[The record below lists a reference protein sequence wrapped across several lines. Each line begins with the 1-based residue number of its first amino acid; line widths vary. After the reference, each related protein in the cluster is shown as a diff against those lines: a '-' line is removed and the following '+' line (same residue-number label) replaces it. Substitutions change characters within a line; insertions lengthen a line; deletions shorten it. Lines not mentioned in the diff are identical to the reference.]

1 MRPFIYNLALS
12 LGLKGQVY
20 NDDSGVQISLCG
32 SAADCESFLSRLKKN
47 PPPLARIDEI
57 ICENS
62 SEIFDDFRILS
73 SQQAQKIAPILSDFA
88 ICADCEAEFR
98 DPKNRRYHHAFINCT
113 HCGPRF
119 SIISSLPYDRKNTSM
134 AEFKM
139 CASCEREY
147 NDPLNRRFHA
157 QPTCC
162 PNCGPKA
169 FLKDLKGQILAGGE
183 SAFSTCA
190 KLLEQGKIIAI
201 KGLGGFHLC
210 CDGSNAK
217 AINELRQRKNRPAK
231 PLAIMCENE
240 QMASA
245 LADFTKGE
253 KKLLNSQL
261 RPIVL
266 AKKSQVLKPKLSQAI
281 APNIDKIGVFLAP
294 TSFNLLLFHY
304 FKKPIIATIA
314 NLSGE
319 PIITSSHE
327 LCAKLNSVADFVL
340 DHNRQILNP
349 SDDSV
354 VFYSESL
361 ELAQYI
367 RTSRG
372 LRPSIVPF
380 GIPNNISPNSIIS
393 SENLLNSR
401 IPSENLL
408 NSRISSE
415 NLLNSRISSE
425 NSRIPSENLLNSRI
439 PSENSRIPKYTPHTP
454 HKTILALGSELKN
467 TFGIY
472 YKGNIFLSPYIGDLK
487 NIATKERFDALLATF
502 KRTYELEF
510 TEIIADLHPHFS
522 HTKDFEKSG
531 QNIKKLAHHKAHIYS
546 VMCENNLP
554 LNADILGFAFDG
566 TGYGEDSKIW
576 GGEVFGVCD
585 SKGLKRLYHFE
596 NFAMIGSENAIKNI
610 YFLAFALLRK
620 YELSAPSFFG
630 RFNQNQLKRLEI
642 GLKAA
647 SVQTSSLGRIF
658 DAVASI
664 VLGLDSVSYDA
675 QAPMELEALYDPS
688 LDVCYE
694 FSVSGEIISLKAV
707 LKSILAENLPSV
719 AATGF
724 INGIAALIAKIAKKH
739 EKSVVLG
746 GGCFANKALLER
758 TITLLKAQN
767 TPYYLPKNLP
777 AGDESIALGQLYY
790 ALKDENE

>member
-20 NDDSGVQISLCG
+20 NDGIGVQISICG

-57 ICENS
+57 ICESS
-62 SEIFDDFRILS
+62 SEIFDDFRIIS

-169 FLKDLKGQILAGGE
+169 FLKDLKGQILASNE

-190 KLLEQGKIIAI
+190 ELLEQGKIIAI

-304 FKKPIIATIA
+304 FKKPIIATSA

-319 PIITSSHE
+319 PIITSFNE

-380 GIPNNISPNSIIS
+380 EIPNNISPNS
-393 SENLLNSR
+393 
-401 IPSENLL
+401 
-408 NSRISSE
+408 
-415 NLLNSRISSE
+415 RISSE
-425 NSRIPSENLLNSRI
+425 NSKI
-439 PSENSRIPKYTPHTP
+439 PSENSRIPKYTPRTP

-487 NIATKERFDALLATF
+487 NIATKKRFDALLATF

-522 HTKDFEKSG
+522 HTKDFEGSSLKR
-531 QNIKKLAHHKAHIYS
+531 LAHHKAHIYS

-576 GGEVFGVCD
+576 GGEIFGTCE
-585 SKGLKRLYHFE
+585 SKGLKRLYHFD
-596 NFAMIGSENAIKNI
+596 NFAMIGSQNAIKNI

-664 VLGLDSVSYDA
+664 VLGLDGVSYDA

-688 LDVCYE
+688 LDICYE
-694 FSVSGEIISLKAV
+694 FSISGEIISLKSV
-707 LKSILAENLPSV
+707 LKSILAESLPSV

-746 GGCFANKALLER
+746 GGCFANKALLEQ

-790 ALKDENE
+790 ALKDEN

>member
-20 NDDSGVQISLCG
+20 NDGIGVQISICG
-32 SAADCESFLSRLKKN
+32 SAADYESFLSRLKKN

-134 AEFKM
+134 TEFKM

-169 FLKDLKGQILAGGE
+169 FLKDLKGQILAHDE

-190 KLLEQGKIIAI
+190 ELLEQGKIIAI

-210 CDGSNAK
+210 CDGLNIK
-217 AINELRQRKNRPAK
+217 AINELRKRKNRPAK

-245 LADFTKGE
+245 LADFSKGE

-294 TSFNLLLFHY
+294 TSFNLLLFYY
-304 FKKPIIATIA
+304 FKKPIIATSA

-380 GIPNNISPNSIIS
+380 EIPNNISP
-393 SENLLNSR
+393 NSR

-415 NLLNSRISSE
+415 NLLNSRI
-425 NSRIPSENLLNSRI
+425 
-439 PSENSRIPKYTPHTP
+439 PSENSRIPKYTPRTP

-487 NIATKERFDALLATF
+487 NIATKERLDALLATF

-522 HTKDFEKSG
+522 HTKDFEGSSLKR
-531 QNIKKLAHHKAHIYS
+531 LAHHKAHIYS

-566 TGYGEDSKIW
+566 TGYGEDAKIW
-576 GGEVFGVCD
+576 GGEVFGTCE
-585 SKGLKRLYHFE
+585 SKGLKRLYHFD
-596 NFAMIGSENAIKNI
+596 NFAMIGSQNAIKNI

-620 YELSAPSFFG
+620 YELKAPSFFG
-630 RFNQNQLKRLEI
+630 RFNKNQLKRLEI

-675 QAPMELEALYDPS
+675 QAPMELEALYDSS

-694 FSVSGEIISLKAV
+694 FSVSGEIISLEAV
-707 LKSILAENLPSV
+707 LKSILAQSLPSV

>member
-1 MRPFIYNLALS
+1 MNCLKITLKGLVQGVGMRPFIYNLALS

-20 NDDSGVQISLCG
+20 NDGIGVRISLCG
-32 SAADCESFLSRLKKN
+32 SAADCESFLSSIKKN

-62 SEIFDDFRILS
+62 SEIFDDFRIIS

-169 FLKDLKGQILAGGE
+169 FLKDLKGQILAHGE
-183 SAFSTCA
+183 SAFSACA
-190 KLLEQGKIIAI
+190 ELLEQGKIIAI

-217 AINELRQRKNRPAK
+217 AINELRKRKNRPAK

-294 TSFNLLLFHY
+294 TSFNLLLFYY
-304 FKKPIIATIA
+304 FKKPIIATSA

-319 PIITSSHE
+319 PIITSFNE
-327 LCAKLNSVADFVL
+327 LCAKLNLMADFVL

-380 GIPNNISPNSIIS
+380 EIPNNISPNS
-393 SENLLNSR
+393 
-401 IPSENLL
+401 
-408 NSRISSE
+408 
-415 NLLNSRISSE
+415 RISSE
-425 NSRIPSENLLNSRI
+425 NSKI

-522 HTKDFEKSG
+522 HTKDFEGSSLKR
-531 QNIKKLAHHKAHIYS
+531 LAHHKAHIYS

-554 LNADILGFAFDG
+554 LNADIIGFAFDG
-566 TGYGEDSKIW
+566 TGYGEDFKIW

-585 SKGLKRLYHFE
+585 SKGLKRLYHFD
-596 NFAMIGSENAIKNI
+596 NFAMIGSQNAIKNI

-620 YELSAPSFFG
+620 YELSAPSF
-630 RFNQNQLKRLEI
+630 
-642 GLKAA
+642 
-647 SVQTSSLGRIF
+647 LG
-658 DAVASI
+658 
-664 VLGLDSVSYDA
+664 VL
-675 QAPMELEALYDPS
+675 MK
-688 LDVCYE
+688 
-694 FSVSGEIISLKAV
+694 IS
-707 LKSILAENLPSV
+707 
-719 AATGF
+719 
-724 INGIAALIAKIAKKH
+724 
-739 EKSVVLG
+739 
-746 GGCFANKALLER
+746 
-758 TITLLKAQN
+758 
-767 TPYYLPKNLP
+767 
-777 AGDESIALGQLYY
+777 
-790 ALKDENE
+790 

>member
-20 NDDSGVQISLCG
+20 NDDSGVKISICG

-88 ICADCEAEFR
+88 ICADCEVEFR

-169 FLKDLKGQILAGGE
+169 FLKDLKGQILAHGE

-190 KLLEQGKIIAI
+190 ELLEQGKIIAI

-217 AINELRQRKNRPAK
+217 AINELRKRKNRPAK

-304 FKKPIIATIA
+304 FKKPIIATSA

-319 PIITSSHE
+319 PIITSFNE
-327 LCAKLNSVADFVL
+327 LCAKLNLMADFVL

-380 GIPNNISPNSIIS
+380 EIPNNISP
-393 SENLLNSR
+393 
-401 IPSENLL
+401 
-408 NSRISSE
+408 
-415 NLLNSRISSE
+415 

-439 PSENSRIPKYTPHTP
+439 PSENSRIPKYTPRTP

-522 HTKDFEKSG
+522 HTKDFES
-531 QNIKKLAHHKAHIYS
+531 QNLKKLAHHKAHIYS

-554 LNADILGFAFDG
+554 LNADIIGFAFDG
-566 TGYGEDSKIW
+566 TGYGEDFKIW
-576 GGEVFGVCD
+576 GGEVFGACE
-585 SKGLKRLYHFE
+585 SKGLKRLYHFD
-596 NFAMIGSENAIKNI
+596 NFAMIGSQNAIKNI

-630 RFNQNQLKRLEI
+630 RFDENQLKRLEI

-694 FSVSGEIISLKAV
+694 FSVSGEIISLKSV

-724 INGIAALIAKIAKKH
+724 INGIAALVAKIAKKH

-746 GGCFANKALLER
+746 GGCFANKALLEQ

>member
-20 NDDSGVQISLCG
+20 NDGIGVKISICG

-57 ICENS
+57 ICESS

-169 FLKDLKGQILAGGE
+169 FLKDLKGQILAHGE

-190 KLLEQGKIIAI
+190 ELLEQGKIIAI

-217 AINELRQRKNRPAK
+217 AINELRKRKNRPAK

-294 TSFNLLLFHY
+294 TSFNLLLFYY
-304 FKKPIIATIA
+304 FKKPIIATSA

-319 PIITSSHE
+319 PIITSFNE

-380 GIPNNISPNSIIS
+380 GIPNNISPNS
-393 SENLLNSR
+393 
-401 IPSENLL
+401 
-408 NSRISSE
+408 
-415 NLLNSRISSE
+415 
-425 NSRIPSENLLNSRI
+425 RI
-439 PSENSRIPKYTPHTP
+439 PSENSRIPKYTPRTP

-510 TEIIADLHPHFS
+510 TEIIADLHPHFI
-522 HTKDFEKSG
+522 HTKDFESNSLKR
-531 QNIKKLAHHKAHIYS
+531 LAHHKAHIYS

-566 TGYGEDSKIW
+566 TGYGEDFKIW
-576 GGEVFGVCD
+576 GGEVFGVCE
-585 SKGLKRLYHFE
+585 SKGLKRIYHFD
-596 NFAMIGSENAIKNI
+596 NFAMIGSQNAIKNI

-630 RFNQNQLKRLEI
+630 RFDENQLKRLEI

-675 QAPMELEALYDPS
+675 QAPMELEALYDSS

-707 LKSILAENLPSV
+707 LKSILAESLPSV